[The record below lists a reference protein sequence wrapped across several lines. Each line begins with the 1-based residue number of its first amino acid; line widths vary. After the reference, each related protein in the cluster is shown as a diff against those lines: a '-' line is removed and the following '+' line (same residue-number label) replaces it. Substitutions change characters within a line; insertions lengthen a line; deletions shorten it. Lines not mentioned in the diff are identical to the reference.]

1 MAEQTIAELVLKA
14 RQEDSLARE
23 QLISQLAP
31 QVKGMAAAICGR
43 PLDWH
48 QDEVSISLI
57 ALNEAIDSFDAQRGM
72 SFLNYARMVIHRRLV
87 DYFRRE
93 AKNRHLSLEA
103 KLEENG
109 WGCLETEQAW
119 AKYRMDEEAREKE
132 EMMVRYQ
139 NRLKEFGITIDDL
152 IGSSPKHRDTRQNL
166 MQAAKALAEE
176 PQLLNKLRQQK
187 ILPVKEIMLLTGFS
201 RKVIETGRRYI
212 IALALVLSEEEFRP
226 IKDIINFPWDERG
239 GKSGQEN
246 PGHGN

>member
-1 MAEQTIAELVLKA
+1 MGEQAIAELVLKA
-14 RQEDSLARE
+14 RQADPAARE

-31 QVKGMAAAICGR
+31 QVRGMAAAICGR

-48 QDEVSISLI
+48 QDEASISLI
-57 ALNEAIDSFDAQRGM
+57 ALNEAIDSFDAQKGM
-72 SFLNYARMVIHRRLV
+72 SFLNYVRMVIHRRLV

-93 AKNRHLSLEA
+93 AKNRHISLDVE
-103 KLEENG
+103 LEESG
-109 WGCLETEQAW
+109 WGRLESEQAW
-119 AKYRMDEEAREKE
+119 AQYREEEEAREKE
-132 EMMVRYQ
+132 EMMTLYQ
-139 NRLKEFGITIDDL
+139 DRLNEFGITIDDL

-187 ILPVKEIMLLTGFS
+187 HLPVKELMLLTGFS

-212 IALALVLSEEEFRP
+212 IALTLVLSEEEFRP
-226 IKDIINFPWDERG
+226 IKQLINFPWDERSG
-239 GKSGQEN
+239 EGGQEN